1 MTLKEIRLPD
11 CFAWWKALPQQ
22 QDAVKWLDAQLSDE
36 QRAEFGRRFR
46 ANPEAIANI
55 KAQVAIASVY
65 LKLTWTGSYD
75 QTGFRVFRLALV
87 NDEVMVDQ
95 IPVLSGAGVTQDED
109 FVRPE
114 DDYSGSLRCLPEGI
128 YDLGA
133 VEDSRSEGLESW
145 GEGLGRW
152 AIALNVIP
160 DHAVNNRSAFYI
172 HDDANRSYAKG
183 SAGCICPFKVEDM
196 NRIMGWMSAYT
207 KPKQLVCDL
216 KTGFLGKYKGGES

>member
-1 MTLKEIRLPD
+1 
-11 CFAWWKALPQQ
+11 
-22 QDAVKWLDAQLSDE
+22 
-36 QRAEFGRRFR
+36 
-46 ANPEAIANI
+46 
-55 KAQVAIASVY
+55 
-65 LKLTWTGSYD
+65 
-75 QTGFRVFRLALV
+75 LV
-87 NDEVMVDQ
+87 NGDRIVDQ
-95 IPVLSGAGVTQDED
+95 MSVLSGAGVTQDEG

-160 DHAVNNRSAFYI
+160 SHAVNNRSAFYI

-183 SAGCICPFKVEDM
+183 SAGCICPFRLEDM
-196 NRIMGWMSAYT
+196 NRIVAWMSAQAA
-207 KPKQLVCDL
+207 PKQLVCDL
-216 KTGFLGKYKGGES
+216 GTGFLGKKGGEL